1 MSENFGAGRLKN
13 GMSPSRY
20 VFVLAALLVAGC
32 GKKPPTEAEC
42 EQFAE
47 HMTQL
52 TFKSV
57 GSAAG
62 KADAMDGMLAKVAQS
77 SRQQY
82 LQTCKQMPTR
92 ALYDCMMK
100 ATSVN
105 ELPACSTAR

>member
-1 MSENFGAGRLKN
+1 MSL
-13 GMSPSRY
+13 SRY
-20 VFVLAALLVAGC
+20 VFPLAALLLAAGC

-42 EQFAE
+42 EKFAD

-57 GSAAG
+57 GSAGAG
-62 KADAMDGMLAKVAQS
+62 KTDALDGMLAKVAQQ

-82 LQTCKQMPTR
+82 VQTCKQIPTR

-100 ATSVN
+100 AASVN